1 MYLGLDLGTSG
12 LKGIL
17 LTKDQEV
24 VGVAESNYS
33 VQNRRT
39 GWSEQDPSDWIYA
52 CENVMLSLSNQFPSQ
67 ILELRGIGISGQM
80 HGAVLLDEN
89 GNVIRPCMLW
99 NDTRSYAQ
107 AQKMDEGD
115 LFRGISGNIVFPGFT
130 APKVSWVE
138 ENEPENFKKI
148 ASILLPKDYL
158 RFWLTG
164 DLVSEMSDAAGTSWL
179 DLEKRCWSE
188 TLLAASNLNVQQ
200 MPTLIEGSEV
210 GGLLKN
216 QLKNQW
222 NILGSVSVVGGAGD
236 NAAAACGCG
245 VMSEGQGFISLGTSG
260 VLLAARDGCF
270 PSPETA
276 VHTFCHAVPDK
287 WYQMGVILAATDSLN
302 WLSRISGKTPAQLS
316 SLLKVEPNGP
326 SDLKFLPYLAGERT
340 PHNDSLTRGAFI
352 GLDISHTHY
361 ELTQAVFEGVAFA
374 LKDSLLALNKTGAKI
389 KTLFALGGGGQSKF
403 WLQTISNILNMP
415 LSLPNKGELGAALG
429 ASRLALAAGENIKIE
444 EVMMEPKVKEILRP
458 ASNLVAAYDDAY
470 RIYRDAYPNIK
481 VLK

>member
-17 LTKDQEV
+17 ITKNQEV
-24 VGVAESNYS
+24 VGVAEYNYS
-33 VQNRRT
+33 VQNLKT
-39 GWSEQDPSDWIYA
+39 GWSEQNPKDWVEA
-52 CENVMLSLSNQFPSQ
+52 CENVIRALANQFPSQ
-67 ILELRGIGISGQM
+67 ISELKGIGISGQM
-80 HGAVLLDEN
+80 HGAVLLDKN
-89 GNVIRPCMLW
+89 GTVIRPCMLW
-99 NDTRSYAQ
+99 NDTRSYTQ
-107 AQKMDEGD
+107 AQKMDEGE
-115 LFRGISGNIVFPGFT
+115 LFRKISGNIVFSGFT
-130 APKVSWVE
+130 APKVSWVQ

-179 DLEKRCWSE
+179 DLENRCWSE
-188 TLLAASNLNVQQ
+188 ALLAVSNLNLKQ

-210 GGLLKN
+210 GGMLKH
-216 QLKNQW
+216 QLKSQW
-222 NILGSVSVVGGAGD
+222 NIVGNVSVVGGAGD

-276 VHTFCHAVPDK
+276 VHTFCHAVPNK

-302 WLSRISGKTPAQLS
+302 WLSRISGKTPAELS
-316 SLLKVEPNGP
+316 GLLKLEPNGP

-340 PHNDSLTRGAFI
+340 PHNDPLTRGAFI
-352 GLDISHTHY
+352 GLDISHNHSD
-361 ELTQAVFEGVAFA
+361 LTQAVFEGVAFA
-374 LKDSLLALNKTGAKI
+374 LKDSLMALNKTGAKI
-389 KTLFALGGGGQSKF
+389 ETLFALGGGGQSKF

-429 ASRLALAAGENIKIE
+429 ASRLSLAAGENIKIQ
-444 EVMMEPKVKEILRP
+444 EVMTEPKVEEVLRP
-458 ASNLVAAYDDAY
+458 TSDLVGNYEDAY
-470 RIYRDAYPNIK
+470 RIYRNAYPNIK